1 MIGIAELLLGYC
13 TFTVE
18 EEDVAACAQIFLKS
32 GISIRFSKNTFTA
45 DSFKSAKI
53 EKILNGKIEYSKSEL
68 KGFGGFLYK
77 NRKRYSVMVS
87 IILSLVLYVISSDRV
102 WDVRIEGCDANF
114 AKEVIAELESCGF
127 SIGTRWS
134 ETDVNELEVEVL
146 SKSETV
152 SWLNINR
159 HGTVAYV
166 SVLEKQVHEEE
177 KKAGY
182 SNIVASC
189 DAVIE
194 EITVIHGVANVK
206 VGDSVK
212 KGDLLI
218 SGVLPSELGGGFC
231 FAEGEIFGRVSDSIS
246 VSVPESRALKNEI
259 DRNLDRFDIK
269 IFGFSVNIFNSYRN
283 YGSDCDIIEKEKS
296 ILLFGRRIPVSFSKS
311 SVVYYNFEDV
321 KLTDEEM
328 VTEASDKMSHLLS
341 ERLRE
346 STLLKIK
353 TYGGFTDGVYG
364 MVSDFVC
371 MEQIGYDLPFEVKTP

>member
-13 TFTVE
+13 TFTVR
-18 EEDVAACAQIFLKS
+18 EEDVAACAQIFLQRGVS
-32 GISIRFSKNTFTA
+32 VRFRRNTFTA
-45 DSFKSAKI
+45 DTFKSAKI
-53 EKILNGKIEYSKSEL
+53 EKILNGNIEYSKSEL

-77 NRKRYSVMVS
+77 NRKRYGVMVG
-87 IILSLVLYVISSDRV
+87 IILSLVLYAISKDIV
-102 WDVRIEGCDANF
+102 WDVRVEGCDERF
-114 AKEVIAELESCGF
+114 AKEVIAELDSCGF
-127 SIGTRWS
+127 SVGTRWS

-146 SKSETV
+146 SNSETV

-159 HGTVAYV
+159 RGTVAYV

-177 KKAGY
+177 KKEGY

-231 FAEGEIFGRVSDSIS
+231 YAEGEVLGRISDSIS
-246 VSVPESRALKNEI
+246 VSVPESQALKNEI
-259 DRNLDRFDIK
+259 DRSLDRFDVK
-269 IFGFSVNIFNSYRN
+269 FFGFSVNIFNSYRN
-283 YGSDCDIIEKEKS
+283 YGFDCDIIDTEKS
-296 ILLFGRRIPVSFSKS
+296 IVLFGRRIPISVSKS
-311 SVVYYNFEDV
+311 SAVYYSVEEA

-328 VTEASDKMSHLLS
+328 VREASDKMSRLLS

-346 STLLKIK
+346 SSLLKIK
-353 TYGGFTDGVYG
+353 TYGEFTDGAYE

-371 MEQIGYDLPFEVKTP
+371 MERIDCNLPFEVKIP

>member
-13 TFTVE
+13 TFTVK
-18 EEDVAACAQIFLKS
+18 EEDIAACAQIFLKS
-32 GISIRFSKNTFTA
+32 GVSIRFRKNTFTA
-45 DSFKSAKI
+45 DSFKAAKI
-53 EKILNGKIEYSKSEL
+53 EKMLNGNIEYLKSEL

-77 NRKRYSVMVS
+77 NRKRYGVMVG
-87 IILSLVLYVISSDRV
+87 IILSLVLYAISGDRV
-102 WDVRIEGCDANF
+102 WDVRIEGCDESF
-114 AKEVIAELESCGF
+114 AKEVVSELEACGF
-127 SIGTRWS
+127 SVGTRWS
-134 ETDVNELEVEVL
+134 GIDVNEIEVEVL
-146 SKSETV
+146 SKSEIV

-166 SVLEKQVHEEE
+166 SVLEKQLHEEE
-177 KKAGY
+177 KREGY

-231 FAEGEIFGRVSDSIS
+231 YAEGEIFGRVSDSIS
-246 VSVPESRALKNEI
+246 VSVPETRANKNEV
-259 DRNLDRFDIK
+259 DRSLERFDVK

-283 YGSDCDIIEKEKS
+283 YGSNCDIIEKENP
-296 ILLFGRRIPVSFSKS
+296 IVLFGRQIPVSVSKS
-311 SVVYYNFEDV
+311 LVVYYNSEDV
-321 KLTDEEM
+321 RLTDEEM
-328 VTEASDKMSHLLS
+328 VAEASDKMSQSLT

-353 TYGGFTDGVYG
+353 TYGRFTDGAYT

-371 MEQIGYDLPFEVKTP
+371 MEQIGCDLSFEVKIP